1 MPAVRTR
8 AVMSNPRGA
17 VKRFRLSTLLLL
29 IAIAALCIALVVQQ
43 QQVARWEARI
53 AQLQNELNVLR
64 EIEARS
70 QKIMQSQAKKLRSA
84 EDQKRSAGGKANAGE
99 VRGE

>member
-1 MPAVRTR
+1 MR
-8 AVMSNPRGA
+8 
-17 VKRFRLSTLLLL
+17 RFRLSTLMLLVV
-29 IAIAALCIALVVQQ
+29 IAALVIALVVQQ
-43 QQVARWEARI
+43 QQAARREARI

-70 QKIMQSQAKKLRSA
+70 QKIMQSQAKKLRLA

-99 VRGE
+99 DRGE